1 MRNFGSAIKV
11 ATALCLATSLLLSSS
26 RYVLATTS
34 NTVSIS
40 MIGKYDSADT
50 AAIRSIDT
58 DKQQIRLRNHAT
70 GKTYTLNYDNT
81 SMMFD
86 ARGVVLSPQMLE
98 AGQIVDVTFLKSA
111 KHITTLNVSKDAWVI
126 DSTKDH
132 ELVRNDGTARIGSD
146 IYHIDTKTLVM
157 ADNEIAIAENILST
171 DKIKVSGIGKDIYSV
186 VVTSGHGYVSLSSD
200 TVDERSLVGAWLELD
215 NEVIHKISPNMLLS
229 APEGEYNLQIIGNG
243 ANFQSEISISR
254 NEETVVDTSEVT
266 ISRPKEGLVTFEIIP
281 DTAEVYVD
289 GEKMLTGVS
298 QSIQYGYHNLKIM
311 ADGYVTQN
319 RYLKIGTAKSVINI
333 ELEKK
338 EDASSS
344 SSSGV
349 NVHNATV
356 DNNSS
361 AKSSLAV
368 KHADANELIAK
379 NSASAATTAS
389 TVSSN
394 SSSSSSNKVIDGYYI
409 YFDEPEYAELYFDG
423 NYIGIIPTK
432 IQKISG
438 NHEVILKR
446 SGYQTKSYRL
456 KIDTATENVIYEF
469 PDMEKEDDG
478 KSTSSTSSSAA
489 ATSASSAASTAS
501 TSASTAASST
511 TSTSA
516 STAASSAASKDASKD
531 SSKEASTSASKEAS
545 KDASK
550 DASKE
555 ASKDATKDASN
566 NASKEATK
574 EAAKD
579 STKETSN
586 EASKDTTKEATA
598 ETTKEASS
606 DTNKEVP
613 SDTSTNNTTV
623 PTTEKQEEGATTPQA
638 EETPSNEASQTTE
651 SANDSSD
658 VSNSANEASGEN

>member
-26 RYVLATTS
+26 QNVFATTS

-50 AAIRSIDT
+50 AAIRSVDT
-58 DKQQIRLRNHAT
+58 DKKQIRLRNHAT
-70 GKTYTLNYDNT
+70 GKTYTLDYDNT

-98 AGQIVDVTFLKSA
+98 AGQIVDVTFLKST

-157 ADNEIAIAENILST
+157 ADDEIAIAENILST
-171 DKIKVSGIGKDIYSV
+171 DRIKVSGIGKDIYSV

-200 TVDERSLVGAWLELD
+200 TVEERSLVGAWIELD

-229 APEGEYNLQIIGNG
+229 APEGDYNLQIIGNG
-243 ANFQSEISISR
+243 ANFQSEVSISR
-254 NEETVVDTSEVT
+254 NEETVVDTSDVT
-266 ISRPKEGLVTFEIIP
+266 ISRPKEGLVTFEIVP

-289 GEKMLTGVS
+289 GEKMLTGVT
-298 QSIQYGYHNLKIM
+298 QSVEYGYHNLKIM

-319 RYLKIGTAKSVINI
+319 RCLKIGTAKSVISI

-338 EDASSS
+338 EEPASAATSNS
-344 SSSGV
+344 LSE
-349 NVHNATV
+349 NTVHNATV
-356 DNNSS
+356 NNNSS

-368 KHADANELIAK
+368 KHADANELISK
-379 NSASAATTAS
+379 SASAATTAS

-394 SSSSSSNKVIDGYYI
+394 SSSSSSSNKVIDGYFI
-409 YFDEPEYAELYFDG
+409 YFDKPEHAELYFDG
-423 NYIGIIPTK
+423 NYIGIVPTK
-432 IQKISG
+432 VQKISG

-446 SGYQTKSYRL
+446 SGYQTVSYRL
-456 KIDTATENVIYEF
+456 KIDTATDNVSYEF
-469 PDMEKEDDG
+469 PDMEKEKDE
-478 KSTSSTSSSAA
+478 KSSSS
-489 ATSASSAASTAS
+489 TSASSAASTSSSAASSAS
-501 TSASTAASST
+501 TSS
-511 TSTSA
+511 
-516 STAASSAASKDASKD
+516 STAASSAASTDASKD
-531 SSKEASTSASKEAS
+531 SSNTASTAASTAAS
-545 KDASK
+545 N

-555 ASKDATKDASN
+555 ASKEATTDATKEASN
-566 NASKEATK
+566 SAPSEATK
-574 EAAKD
+574 ET
-579 STKETSN
+579 SKEP
-586 EASKDTTKEATA
+586 ASEP
-598 ETTKEASS
+598 
-606 DTNKEVP
+606 NKEVP

-623 PTTEKQEEGATTPQA
+623 PNTEKQDEGTNKNNEEGTDQTTTPPSSNTTPQA

-651 SANDSSD
+651 PANDSSD
-658 VSNSANEASGEN
+658 VSDSANEASGEN